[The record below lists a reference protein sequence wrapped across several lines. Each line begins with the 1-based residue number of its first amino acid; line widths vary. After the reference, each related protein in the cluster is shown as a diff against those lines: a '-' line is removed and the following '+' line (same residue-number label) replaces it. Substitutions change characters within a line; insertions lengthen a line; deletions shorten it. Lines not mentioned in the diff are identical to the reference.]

1 MSIDFIDFGWLTLI
15 YAINTLL
22 VIALI
27 FLERKDPTA
36 TLTWVLVFYIAPLV
50 GFFFYILLSQNFSR
64 KKLFKLK
71 VIEEKIYGAYIEQQK
86 NKYSKGQLIIND
98 TNIQP
103 YTDLIKMNLF
113 SNDSYYSQDNEIT
126 IYTNGNDKF
135 DAVKESIGKANDH
148 IHMLYYIFQ
157 NDELGKEI
165 IDLLAKKAKE
175 GVQVR
180 LLVDSVG
187 GRSLNNSLLKPLKDA
202 GGKFELFFKSPIP
215 KINLRINY
223 RNHRKIIVVDGRIG
237 YIGGINVGD
246 EYLGKDPSFGY
257 WRDTHL
263 KIEGSAV
270 RDLQARF
277 MLDWRN
283 ASKDNLSFK
292 YRYFPDISGIGNSGV
307 QIISSG
313 PDSPYERIKQNYI
326 KMINMAKKSIY
337 IQSPYL
343 VPDTSIMEALK
354 IAALSE
360 IDVRIMIPNKPD
372 HPFIYWATY
381 CNSAELL
388 DYGVKIYTY
397 EKGFIHAKTM
407 VVDGMIAS
415 VGTANFDVRSFKLNF
430 EVNAIIYDSE
440 ISNKLREQFIEDIE
454 LSDELTL
461 EVYRQRGIYIRF
473 RESIS
478 RLLSPIM

>member
-1 MSIDFIDFGWLTLI
+1 MTIDINWITVI
-15 YAINTLL
+15 YVINTIF

-71 VIEEKIYGAYIEQQK
+71 VIEEKIYGAYIEQQQHK
-86 NKYSKGQLIIND
+86 FSKGQLIIND
-98 TNIQP
+98 PKIHP

-113 SNDSYYSQDNEIT
+113 NNDSYYSQDNDIS

-135 DAVKESIGKANDH
+135 DALKKSIKEAKDH

-157 NDELGKEI
+157 NDELGNELI
-165 IDLLAKKAKE
+165 ELLAEKARE

-180 LLVDSVG
+180 LLVDSLG
-187 GRSLNNSLLKPLKDA
+187 GRNLKKQTMKPLVDA
-202 GGKFELFFKSPIP
+202 GGKFELFFKSPLP
-215 KINLRINY
+215 KVDLRINY
-223 RNHRKIIVVDGRIG
+223 RNHRKIIIIDGRIG
-237 YIGGINVGD
+237 FIGGINIGD
-246 EYLGKDPSFGY
+246 EYLGKDPAFGF

-263 KIEGSAV
+263 KIEGSSV

-307 QIISSG
+307 QIMSSG
-313 PDSPYERIKQNYI
+313 PDSPYQRIKQNYI

-337 IQSPYL
+337 IQSPYFI
-343 VPDTSIMEALK
+343 PDASILEALK
-354 IAALSE
+354 IAALSG
-360 IDVRIMIPNKPD
+360 IDIRIMIPNKPD
-372 HPFIYWATY
+372 HPFVYWATY
-381 CNSAELL
+381 CNAAELL

-397 EKGFIHAKTM
+397 ENGFLHAKTV
-407 VVDGMIAS
+407 VVDGIISS

-430 EVNAIIYDSE
+430 EVIAVMYNSE
-440 ISNKLREQFIEDIE
+440 ISGKLHVYFMEDIE
-454 LSDELTL
+454 LSNELTL

-478 RLLSPIM
+478 RLLSPLM

>member
-1 MSIDFIDFGWLTLI
+1 MSIDFGWLPLI
-15 YAINTLL
+15 YAINTLF

-36 TLTWVLVFYIAPLV
+36 TLTWVLVFYIAPVV

-71 VIEEKIYGAYIEQQK
+71 VIEKKIYGAYIDQQK
-86 NKYSKGQLIIND
+86 NIYLNGQLIVND
-98 TNIQP
+98 PKIHP
-103 YTDLIKMNLF
+103 YKDLIKMNLF
-113 SNDSYYSQDNEIT
+113 NNRSYYSQDNDIT
-126 IYTNGNDKF
+126 IYTNGIDKF
-135 DAVKESIGKANDH
+135 NAVKKSIREAKDH
-148 IHMLYYIFQ
+148 IHLLYYIFQ
-157 NDELGKEI
+157 NDELGNEI
-165 IDLLAKKAKE
+165 LTLLTEKAKE

-187 GRSLNNSLLKPLKDA
+187 GRYLDKATLKPLKDA
-202 GGKFELFFKSPIP
+202 GGKIGIFFKDPLP

-237 YIGGINVGD
+237 YVGGINIGD
-246 EYLGKDPSFGY
+246 EYLGKDPKFGY

-283 ASKDNLSFK
+283 ASKDNLSFT
-292 YRYFPDISGIGNSGV
+292 YRYFPDISGIGDAGI
-307 QIISSG
+307 QIMSSG

-337 IQSPYL
+337 IQSPYFI
-343 VPDTSIMEALK
+343 PDTSIIESLK
-354 IAALSE
+354 IAALSQ
-360 IDVRIMIPNKPD
+360 IDIRIMIPNKPD
-372 HPFIYWATY
+372 HPFVYWATY
-381 CNSAELL
+381 CNAAELL
-388 DYGVKIYTY
+388 KYGVKIYTY
-397 EKGFIHAKTM
+397 ENGFIHAKTM
-407 VVDGMIAS
+407 VVDGTISS

-430 EVNAIIYDSE
+430 EVNAIIYNSE
-440 ISNKLREQFIEDIE
+440 ISEKLKNQFFEDIE

-461 EVYRQRGIYIRF
+461 EVYRQRGIYIKF

-478 RLLSPIM
+478 RLLSPIL

>member
-1 MSIDFIDFGWLTLI
+1 MTFDFIDVGWLSLI
-15 YAINTLL
+15 YAINTIL

-27 FLERKDPTA
+27 FLERKDPIA
-36 TLTWVLVFYIAPLV
+36 TLTWVLVFYIAPVV
-50 GFFFYILLSQNFSR
+50 GFFFYVLLSQNFSR

-71 VIEEKIYGAYIEQQK
+71 VIEEKIYGAYIEQQQ
-86 NKYSKGQLIIND
+86 NKYSSGQLIIND
-98 TNIQP
+98 PKIQP

-113 SNDSYYSQDNEIT
+113 NNDSYYSQDNGIT
-126 IYTNGNDKF
+126 IYTDGNDKF
-135 DAVKESIGKANDH
+135 EAVKKSILEAKDH

-157 NDELGKEI
+157 NDELGNEI
-165 IDLLAKKAKE
+165 LDLLTKKAKE

-187 GRSLNNSLLKPLKDA
+187 GRYLKKNTLKPLKDA
-202 GGKFELFFKSPIP
+202 GGKVELFFKSPIP
-215 KINLRINY
+215 NINLRINY
-223 RNHRKIIVVDGRIG
+223 RNHRKIIVIDGRIG
-237 YIGGINVGD
+237 YIGGINIGD
-246 EYLGKDPSFGY
+246 EYLGKDPNFGF

-292 YRYFPDISGIGNSGV
+292 YRYFPDISGIGNAGV
-307 QIISSG
+307 QIMSSG

-337 IQSPYL
+337 IQSPYFI
-343 VPDTSIMEALK
+343 PDASILEALK
-354 IAALSE
+354 IAALSG
-360 IDVRIMIPNKPD
+360 IDIRIMIPNKPD

-381 CNSAELL
+381 CNAAELL

-397 EKGFIHAKTM
+397 ENGFLHAKTV
-407 VVDGMIAS
+407 VVDGMISS

-430 EVNAIIYDSE
+430 EVIALIYNSE
-440 ISNKLREQFIEDIE
+440 ISEKLKEKFMEDIE

-461 EVYRQRGIYIRF
+461 EVYRQRGVYIRF